1 MLSLNSIKK
10 IKSLK
15 TKKGRDAEKLFLIEG
30 KRSVKEYL
38 LKSNLINEV
47 LIQKGI
53 LVDVA
58 HLSPSL

>member
-47 LIQKGI
+47 LI
-53 LVDVA
+53 
-58 HLSPSL
+58 S